1 MKTIFV
7 NGTFDILHRGHLEMI
22 NWAKSLGDYL
32 IIGIDS
38 DSRVKQLK
46 GESRPINSVEDRKFM
61 LLNLKSVDEVKVFD
75 SDLELK
81 KMIQSIKPDIMVVGS
96 DWKEK
101 SVIGSYYSSQLLFY
115 DRLEQYSTTGI
126 ITKIRS

>member
-81 KMIQSIKPDIMVVGS
+81 QMIQSIKPDIMVVGS

>member
-81 KMIQSIKPDIMVVGS
+81 QMIQSIKPDIMVVGS

-115 DRLEQYSTTGI
+115 DRLEEYSTTGI